1 MAGPHRPIVLI
12 VDDEENILRSLVRLF
27 KGEAFRTVV
36 TTDPAEALAFVQQQ
50 PVAVLVT
57 DHRMPVF
64 DGDRLIAAVKAADE
78 RVVCIR
84 LTGYAHIEPAQGLAP
99 REAVLRTVEKPWD
112 EGELTAVVHEAL
124 RLYERAGAADAAGPE
139 SRHEAHTEEAT
150 PWPSIP
156 L

>member
-1 MAGPHRPIVLI
+1 MTSRQQPIVLI
-12 VDDEENILRSLVRLF
+12 VDDEENILRSLMRLF

-36 TTDPAEALAFVQQQ
+36 TTDAAEALTFVQRQ

-64 DGDRLIAAVKAADE
+64 DGDRLIAGVKSADK

-99 REAVLRTVEKPWD
+99 REAVFRTVEKPWD
-112 EGELTAVVHEAL
+112 EGELTAAVHEAL
-124 RLYERAGAADAAGPE
+124 RHYEQAAAGPE
-139 SRHEAHTEEAT
+139 AERHAHTEETT
-150 PWPSIP
+150 PWPSTP
-156 L
+156 

>member
-1 MAGPHRPIVLI
+1 MTSRRQPIVLI
-12 VDDEENILRSLVRLF
+12 VDDEENILRSLMRLF

-36 TTDPAEALAFVQQQ
+36 TTDPREALALVRQE

-64 DGDRLIAAVKAADE
+64 DGDRLIIAVKAADE

-84 LTGYAHIEPAQGLAP
+84 LTGYAHVEPWQATAP
-99 REAVLRTVEKPWD
+99 HEAVFRTVEKPWD
-112 EGELTAVVHEAL
+112 EGELSAAVHEAL
-124 RLYERAGAADAAGPE
+124 GLYERATAAADPG
-139 SRHEAHTEEAT
+139 SRGEARTEETMSWPNT
-150 PWPSIP
+150 P

>member
-1 MAGPHRPIVLI
+1 MTSPRQPIVLV

-36 TTDPAEALAFVQQQ
+36 TTDPAEALSFVQHE

-57 DHRMPVF
+57 DHRMPLF
-64 DGDRLIAAVKAADE
+64 DGDRLIAGVRAADE

-84 LTGYAHIEPAQGLAP
+84 LTGYAHIEPAQGGAP
-99 REAVLRTVEKPWD
+99 REAVFRTVEKPWD
-112 EGELTAVVHEAL
+112 EGELTAAVHEAL
-124 RLYERAGAADAAGPE
+124 RLHERAAGAPAGPQ
-139 SRHEAHTEEAT
+139 SRNEACTEETT
-150 PWPSIP
+150 PWPSTP